1 MEALMANPPVVNY
14 LPLEQRV
21 PDFQIRNLL
30 EHIMR
35 EGRIVHPI
43 QGGEARMIVGAQCHF
58 KMANGAPVI
67 NLRDIS
73 GPMFYGAIAEHIG
86 FLNGAQTLKELVS
99 YGMNPRWW
107 DRWVTKDKCAI
118 FGLPEGDLGTASYG
132 AVWTR
137 FPTRDGGIFNQ
148 ITAVIEQIKRAP
160 HLRTHKITPWFPP
173 EIIGPP
179 GTRKVVVAPC
189 HGDLHII
196 VDTDTKEIIVHHV
209 QRSGDLS
216 VGVMFNIIQYIIFG
230 MMLAQILG
238 YTFSELVYTFSDV
251 HIYEVQYPFVEELIS
266 REPFPFGK
274 ITLQEGIVDIH
285 DFRPEHFT
293 LSEYQAHPRMNIPTP
308 V

>member
-1 MEALMANPPVVNY
+1 MEALMANPPVANY

-30 EHIMR
+30 EHIMK

-73 GPMFYGAIAEHIG
+73 GSMFYGAIAEHIS
-86 FLNGAQTLKELVS
+86 FLNGAQTLEELVS
-99 YGMNPRWW
+99 YGMNPHWW
-107 DRWVTKDKCAI
+107 DRWVTKKKCAD
-118 FGLPEGDLGTASYG
+118 FGLPEGNLGTASYG

-137 FPTRDGGIFNQ
+137 FPTRDGGFFNQ
-148 ITAVIEQIKRAP
+148 ITAVIEQIRRAP

-173 EIIGPP
+173 EIIRPP

-189 HGDLHII
+189 HGEVHII
-196 VDTDTKEIIVHHV
+196 VDPETKELIVHHV
-209 QRSGDLS
+209 QRSGDLA
-216 VGVMFNIIQYIIFG
+216 VGVKFNIVQYTSLG

-266 REPFPFGK
+266 REPFPFGR
-274 ITLQEGIVDIH
+274 ITLQEGIMDIH
-285 DFRPEHFT
+285 DFLPEHFT